1 MDAEGGLQLSA
12 HSRLTT
18 TLNVCTLMQLK
29 RTAGIVLPARVPYR
43 WLIDCQDE
51 STIITYIIHYDK
63 ANSLYL
69 TPLAH

>member
-1 MDAEGGLQLSA
+1 MDAEGSLQLSV

-18 TLNVCTLMQLK
+18 TLNVGALMQLK
-29 RTAGIVLPARVPYR
+29 RTASIVLPARVPYR

-51 STIITYIIHYDK
+51 STYIIHYDK